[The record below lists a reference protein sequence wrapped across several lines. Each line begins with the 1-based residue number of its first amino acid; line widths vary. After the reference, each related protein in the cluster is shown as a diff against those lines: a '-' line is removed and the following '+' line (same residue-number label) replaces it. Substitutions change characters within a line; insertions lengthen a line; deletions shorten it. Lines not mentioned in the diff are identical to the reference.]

1 MELPAEIRSLI
12 EGLER
17 RIETLEARVGE
28 LERENAALRAENA
41 ALRAENADLKR
52 RLGQD
57 SSTSSKP
64 PSSDGL
70 RKKPASLR
78 EPSGKPSGGQ
88 AGHKGDTLKRV
99 ADPDRIVV
107 HEARACRHCGAGL
120 TLSMAQETETRQ
132 VFDLPAKL
140 IEVTEHRRPVYACA
154 GCGARTGAA
163 FPEGVEAPAQYGE
176 RLRAAAVYL
185 HLQQLIPEERTTE
198 TLADLF
204 GAPSICPASV
214 MDWVRRKAVALAPVA
229 GRIGALAA
237 AARVRGLDE
246 TGFRVAGK
254 TQWLHTVATE
264 SLTLYRVS
272 AKRGD
277 VPNNLAGG
285 VVVHDG
291 FKSYGALESARHA
304 LCNAH
309 HLRELKALIE
319 FDHEPWAALMR
330 DLLLDANRAVG
341 EAKARSQTTLD
352 PALLGRFEARF
363 WDILREGL
371 AFHRKLPRLPQAAR
385 GKTKRRPGENLLR
398 RLHQFKDDVLRFLV
412 DFDAPFTNN
421 LAEQALRMMKV
432 KMKISG
438 AFRTFDAAQHFAALR
453 SIIATARKQGWNI
466 LQTLTRDAPSLIT
479 ALPA

>member
-1 MELPAEIRSLI
+1 MELPAEIRGLI

-17 RIETLEARVGE
+17 RIATLEARVAE
-28 LERENAALRAENA
+28 LERENA

-52 RLGQD
+52 RLGLD

-70 RKKPASLR
+70 RKKPVSLR
-78 EPSGKPSGGQ
+78 EPSGKRSGGQ
-88 AGHKGDTLKRV
+88 VGHKGDTLKRV

-120 TLSMAQETETRQ
+120 RLSMAQETETRQ

-140 IEVTEHRRPVYACA
+140 VEVTEHRGFVYACA
-154 GCGARTGAA
+154 GCGSRTRAA

-185 HLQQLIPEERTTE
+185 HLQQLIPEERTAE

-204 GAPSICPASV
+204 GVPSICPASV
-214 MDWVRRKAVALAPVA
+214 MDWVRRKANALAPVA
-229 GRIGALAA
+229 GRIGALVAA
-237 AARVRGLDE
+237 AGVRCLDE
-246 TGFRVAGK
+246 TGFRVAGQ
-254 TQWLHTVATE
+254 THWLHTIATE

-272 AKRGD
+272 NRRGD
-277 VPNNLAGG
+277 VPNTLAGG
-285 VVVHDG
+285 VIVHDG
-291 FKSYGALESARHA
+291 FKSYGALERASHA

-319 FDHEPWAALMR
+319 FDQEPWAAPMR

-341 EAKARSQTTLD
+341 DAKAQGESALD
-352 PALLGRFEARF
+352 PALLERFDTRF

-371 AFHRKLPRLPQAAR
+371 AFHRKLPRLPQAAT

-398 RLHQFKDDVLRFLV
+398 RLHQFKDETLRFLV
-412 DFDAPFTNN
+412 DFDVPFTNN

-438 AFRTFDAAQHFAALR
+438 AFRTFDAAQDFAALR
-453 SIIATARKQGWNI
+453 SVIATARKQGWNI
-466 LQTLTRDAPSLIT
+466 LQTLTRDAPSLIN